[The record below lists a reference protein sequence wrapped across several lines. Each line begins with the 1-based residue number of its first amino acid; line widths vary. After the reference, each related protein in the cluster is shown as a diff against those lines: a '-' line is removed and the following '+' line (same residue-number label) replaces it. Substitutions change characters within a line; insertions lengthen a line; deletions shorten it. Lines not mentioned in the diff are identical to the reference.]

1 MFISAME
8 FVTTN
13 KGQQKLCY
21 QGYLFIRQK
30 DLANGAVGW
39 ECERRRRE
47 RCPARAKTC
56 GDEFISQLTKCEEN
70 FFYKY

>member
-21 QGYLFIRQK
+21 QGYLFARQK

-39 ECERRRRE
+39 ECERRCRE
-47 RCPARAKTC
+47 RCPARAKAC
-56 GDEFISQLTKCEEN
+56 GDEFISQLTKCEEK